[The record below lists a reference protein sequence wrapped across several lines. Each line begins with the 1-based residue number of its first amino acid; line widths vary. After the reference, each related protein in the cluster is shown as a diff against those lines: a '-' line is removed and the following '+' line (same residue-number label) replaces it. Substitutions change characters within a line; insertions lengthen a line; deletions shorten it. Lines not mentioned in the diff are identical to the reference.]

1 MRKKRTSVKRSTLN
15 PIYNEALTFD
25 VPSSN
30 IEEVSLI
37 VKVIDYDRYA
47 SISSLIGRDNTND
60 MSDIRPIPI
69 ATLMTQLCSILF
81 YSYNVYR
88 IGYDELMGCVGIGTS
103 YIGTGRDHW
112 LDMLDNP
119 RKPVAQWYTLMDS
132 VPGPTPSP
140 NTSIRFN
147 CLTRR

>member
-1 MRKKRTSVKRSTLN
+1 MTLEQSKKPMYDYFTT
-15 PIYNEALTFD
+15 
-25 VPSSN
+25 PSKN
-30 IEEVSLI
+30 IFL
-37 VKVIDYDRYA
+37 
-47 SISSLIGRDNTND
+47 
-60 MSDIRPIPI
+60 
-69 ATLMTQLCSILF
+69 LF
-81 YSYNVYR
+81 R

-132 VPGPTPSP
+132 IPGPNPPTNS
-140 NTSIRFN
+140 SIRFN